1 MGGLGAAVR
10 VGLLGGSFDPPHIG
24 HLILA
29 EEARDQLQLDKV
41 LFAPAGQ
48 QPLKAGQDVTNTA
61 DRVQM
66 TELAICGNPHFEL
79 SRGDVDRPGPHYT
92 IDLVK
97 IVAAQ
102 LPPGSELFFL
112 MGFDSLADLPKW
124 REPAQLI
131 RTAQLVALTR
141 PDVPI
146 EWDALEAQLPGV
158 RERVRLLDMPE
169 LEIASRDLRERVR
182 TGRSIRYM
190 VPDPVVGVHR
200 RKAPVQVRT
209 LQPRGNKEPKV
220 HKASSWT
227 FGSYAFIS

>member
-1 MGGLGAAVR
+1 MGGLGPLR
-10 VGLLGGSFDPPHIG
+10 LGLLGGSFDPPHIG

-48 QPLKAGQDVTNTA
+48 QPLKSGQAVTA
-61 DRVQM
+61 VEDRVRM
-66 TELAICGNPHFEL
+66 TELAIAGNLHFEL

-97 IVAAQ
+97 LIAAQ
-102 LPPGSELFFL
+102 LPPQSELFFL
-112 MGFDSLADLPKW
+112 MGFDSFADLPKW
-124 REPAQLI
+124 HEPAQLI

-146 EWDALEAQLPGV
+146 DWERLESQLPGV
-158 RERVRLLDMPE
+158 RERVKLLDMPE
-169 LEIASRDLRERVR
+169 LEIASRDLRERAR

-190 VPDPVVGVHR
+190 VPEAVIAYIEAQHLYG
-200 RKAPVQVRT
+200 Q
-209 LQPRGNKEPKV
+209 
-220 HKASSWT
+220 KASCLL
-227 FGSYAFIS
+227 

>member
-1 MGGLGAAVR
+1 MGGLDAPAAPSGGAAPVAGLRTGDLR

-29 EEARDQLQLDKV
+29 EEARDQLRLDKV

-48 QPLKAGQDVTNTA
+48 QPLKTGQVVTA
-61 DRVQM
+61 VEDRVRM
-66 TELAICGNPHFEL
+66 TELAIAGNPHFGL

-92 IDLVK
+92 IDLLT
-97 IVAAQ
+97 IVAGQ

-112 MGFDSLADLPKW
+112 MGFDSLADLPRW

-131 RTAQLVALTR
+131 RTAHLVALTR

-146 EWDALEAQLPGV
+146 DWDALEASLPGV
-158 RERVRLLDMPE
+158 RERIKLLDMPE

-182 TGRSIRYM
+182 NGRSIRYM
-190 VPDPVVGVHR
+190 VPEPVI
-200 RKAPVQVRT
+200 AYVQDRH
-209 LQPRGNKEPKV
+209 LYR
-220 HKASSWT
+220 
-227 FGSYAFIS
+227 

>member
-1 MGGLGAAVR
+1 MGGLAGSRSLR

-29 EEARDQLQLDKV
+29 EEARDQLGLDKV

-48 QPLKAGQDVTNTA
+48 QPLKAGQVMTPVA
-61 DRVQM
+61 DRVRM
-66 TELAICGNPHFEL
+66 TELAIEGNPDFAL

-102 LPPGSELFFL
+102 LPPQSELFFL

-131 RTAQLVALTR
+131 RSAHLVALTR
-141 PDVPI
+141 PDIPI
-146 EWDALEAQLPGV
+146 DWDVLEAHLPGV
-158 RERVRLLDMPE
+158 RDRVKLLDMPE

-190 VPDPVVGVHR
+190 VPD
-200 RKAPVQVRT
+200 
-209 LQPRGNKEPKV
+209 KV
-220 HKASSWT
+220 IGHIEKKHL
-227 FGSYAFIS
+227 YR